1 MCENKTSDGPKF
13 SDATTSLDE
22 KIAQM
27 EREHYKLAGGVIPA
41 SMTQPSSGEVFEL
54 KGRLASIGSVLRDVI
69 IMLRGLDEFLHGSST
84 EEPLGPEE
92 KPQVGG
98 LIGDLFYGL
107 DMTMKDANWIYC
119 TLGGLAEKLGM
130 SPVEKGGGR

>member
-1 MCENKTSDGPKF
+1 MYESKNSKF

-22 KIAQM
+22 KIAHM

-41 SMTQPSSGEVFEL
+41 SMTQPPSSELVEVRE
-54 KGRLASIGSVLRDVI
+54 RLVSIDSVLREVI
-69 IMLRGLDEFLHGSST
+69 IRLRGLDEFLYGSST
-84 EEPLGPEE
+84 EEALGPEE

-98 LIGDLFYGL
+98 VIGDLFCGL
-107 DMTMKDANWIYC
+107 DMTMKDANWIFC